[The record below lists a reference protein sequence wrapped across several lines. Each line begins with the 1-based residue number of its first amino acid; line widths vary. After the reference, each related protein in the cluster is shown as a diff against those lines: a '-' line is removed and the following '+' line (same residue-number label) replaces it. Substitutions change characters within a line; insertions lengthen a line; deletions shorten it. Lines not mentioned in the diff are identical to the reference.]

1 MFGKAYGLT
10 QLGAARLAP
19 LPPDPVMGASLQRRS
34 LYILPTREGLYYA
47 AMLAVML
54 VAAVNYANGL
64 AYALTF
70 LLAALGLVAILH
82 THRNLVGLRLS
93 AGPAPPVFAG
103 EPARFTLVASNDTG
117 LARYAIEIALGG
129 QALMV
134 DVPAQGTAAVDFTV
148 PTAVRGYLEAPPLRV
163 RTRFPIGLWRAWS
176 RPLVVPARCLVYP
189 RPGPEWPLPEVPSAL
204 AGRELGHNAD
214 GEDFAGLRE
223 FQHGDPV
230 QRVAWKKVAAG
241 QGWHTKQFSAPAGQL
256 VWLDWETLYDLDVE
270 ARLSQLSRWVLMA
283 EQQGISYGLRLPL
296 VLLEPSSGAAHRD
309 RCLERLALFQS
320 A

>member
-1 MFGKAYGLT
+1 MLEKAYGLA
-10 QLGAARLAP
+10 QLGASRRTP
-19 LPPDPVMGASLQRRS
+19 LPPDAVTGASLHRRS
-34 LYILPTREGLYYA
+34 LYILPTREGLYYG

-82 THRNLVGLRLS
+82 THRNLAGLRLS

-103 EPARFTLVASNDTG
+103 EPARFAIVANNDAG
-117 LARYAIEIALGG
+117 MVRHAIEITLAG
-129 QALMV
+129 QTATI
-134 DVPAQGTAAVDFTV
+134 DVAAQGTAVAEFAV
-148 PTAVRGYLEAPPLRV
+148 PTAARGYLEAPPLRV
-163 RTRFPIGLWRAWS
+163 RTRFPLGLWRAWS

-189 RPGPEWPLPEVPSAL
+189 RPAPESPLPEVPSPL

-256 VWLDWETLYDLDVE
+256 VWLDWQALHGLDVE

-283 EQQGISYGLRLPL
+283 EQQGISYGLRLPQL
-296 VLLEPSSGAAHRD
+296 LLEPSSGSAHRD
-309 RCLERLALFQS
+309 RCLERLALFQP